1 MARGGTIEQNSQQ
14 LIHGQRLYNE
24 QQIANAPI
32 RKKMNFQ
39 KMCEESSDDS
49 TSTASSPF
57 FLSQTDS
64 QHSPSSGSGDEDVR
78 SETSGSSSQSGGVAL
93 SPVRSWS
100 QGAGGECSDESEDET
115 QSVSSSEGGGV
126 KLSDIYVQDQGEK
139 KVKGEQEKGKQMA
152 ESESGGR

>member
-1 MARGGTIEQNSQQ
+1 MFLGPTSVPETNILNLSQGNMARGGTIEQNSQQ

-49 TSTASSPF
+49 TSTASLPF

-93 SPVRSWS
+93 SPV
-100 QGAGGECSDESEDET
+100 
-115 QSVSSSEGGGV
+115 
-126 KLSDIYVQDQGEK
+126 
-139 KVKGEQEKGKQMA
+139 
-152 ESESGGR
+152 